1 MPPLH
6 ATTDL
11 APVPSPSSSAP
22 HRRYGLD
29 ELFPRSAGRGSLS
42 VAVAL
47 LLPPPQLLIQLVM
60 LPLLPLIVHLLGLL
74 LWLMM
79 VIWR

>member
-1 MPPLH
+1 
-6 ATTDL
+6 
-11 APVPSPSSSAP
+11 
-22 HRRYGLD
+22 
-29 ELFPRSAGRGSLS
+29 